1 MGSSQQ
7 FSLRWNNY
15 LKHITC
21 AFDTLRTEE
30 DLVDVNFRDLFKE
43 NPCQHPVI
51 IFRNVKFD
59 DLAALVDFM
68 YQGEVNV
75 VQEQLASFLTTAELL
90 AVQGL
95 TDGSGKDNDS
105 LVEDDM
111 DIPNEPEIQLQNTSS
126 KTTDNKRMK
135 SPLSPMPYHAVDLQ
149 PDAPPSKRR
158 KCRENANA
166 NAEKAA
172 SNAVSAKDSESK
184 TSESQTTTGSD
195 PVEIIP
201 LMPNL
206 KLEMPEYLVQDGS
219 SCSYEDQSLGDG
231 SLNKIGIE
239 DTSSNTPDHDQKPD
253 ISQTFYSSSQSTSDT
268 LDLKHQ
274 SADVGHLLSKPS
286 TSGERLTQEAVQERA
301 GDTAG
306 GGGGGSGGVSATAGH
321 VSDDDE
327 YGGRSEDAE
336 LLFRCRICLKG
347 FKHPMSLTLHK
358 DLHTGQTRCPICQ
371 RIFSRSYDMKSHL
384 LRIHKCTLSVDAKLS
399 FASDDRSLR
408 AESEHDTT
416 TTANTS
422 IGIHRSMEQQQEQR
436 LEQLTTTRR
445 GDHRQQNEYTRRGR
459 SKTLHDVTGRWV
471 CDVCGRVYNL
481 IRRNKFIE
489 SHARTPAWSL
499 HSPGSFCDKCGITF
513 TTQHALL
520 RHVTSKHEE
529 PRTSTAYCN
538 ICKRFFKTKWSL
550 ATHTSK
556 YHRN

>member
-30 DLVDVNFRDLFKE
+30 DLVDVTLSCEGKRIRAHKMLLSACSTYFRDLFKE

-95 TDGSGKDNDS
+95 TDGTGKDNDS
-105 LVEDDM
+105 LVEDDI
-111 DIPNEPEIQLQNTSS
+111 DIPNEPEIQLQNASS
-126 KTTDNKRMK
+126 KTTAENKRNK
-135 SPLSPMPYHAVDLQ
+135 SPSSPMPYHASDLQ

-158 KCRENANA
+158 KCRENAHTNA
-166 NAEKAA
+166 DKAV
-172 SNAVSAKDSESK
+172 SNALSAKDSDNK
-184 TSESQTTTGSD
+184 ASENQTTSGSD

-219 SCSYEDQSLGDG
+219 SCSYEEQSLGDS

-253 ISQTFYSSSQSTSDT
+253 ISQTFYSSSQSTTDN

-274 SADVGHLLSKPS
+274 AADVGHLLSKPS
-286 TSGERLTQEAVQERA
+286 TSGERLTQEAVQEPLA
-301 GDTAG
+301 
-306 GGGGGSGGVSATAGH
+306 
-321 VSDDDE
+321 
-327 YGGRSEDAE
+327 
-336 LLFRCRICLKG
+336 RIPPWG
-347 FKHPMSLTLHK
+347 
-358 DLHTGQTRCPICQ
+358 
-371 RIFSRSYDMKSHL
+371 
-384 LRIHKCTLSVDAKLS
+384 
-399 FASDDRSLR
+399 
-408 AESEHDTT
+408 
-416 TTANTS
+416 
-422 IGIHRSMEQQQEQR
+422 
-436 LEQLTTTRR
+436 
-445 GDHRQQNEYTRRGR
+445 
-459 SKTLHDVTGRWV
+459 
-471 CDVCGRVYNL
+471 
-481 IRRNKFIE
+481 
-489 SHARTPAWSL
+489 L
-499 HSPGSFCDKCGITF
+499 HSPGSFCDKCGVTF

-520 RHVTSKHEE
+520 RHITSKHEE
-529 PRTSTAYCN
+529 PRSSTAYCS
-538 ICKRFFKTKWSL
+538 ICQRFFKTKWSL
-550 ATHTSK
+550 ATHNSK

>member
-1 MGSSQQ
+1 MHGMRGNKSSMGSSQQ

-286 TSGERLTQEAVQERA
+286 TSGERLTQEAVQDSRTVVIEQPSHSCKLCGKTFWNRDSMYKHMNMHK
-301 GDTAG
+301 GTTQCPVCHKVLSRTTHMKRHLKNRHGWLGVGSTAAAAAAAVANAAAAAAAAAAVASATSTG
-306 GGGGGSGGVSATAGH
+306 GTTAASAAAATTAATATTGKVAKTGGVP
-321 VSDDDE
+321 V
-327 YGGRSEDAE
+327 
-336 LLFRCRICLKG
+336 
-347 FKHPMSLTLHK
+347 
-358 DLHTGQTRCPICQ
+358 
-371 RIFSRSYDMKSHL
+371 
-384 LRIHKCTLSVDAKLS
+384 
-399 FASDDRSLR
+399 
-408 AESEHDTT
+408 
-416 TTANTS
+416 
-422 IGIHRSMEQQQEQR
+422 
-436 LEQLTTTRR
+436 
-445 GDHRQQNEYTRRGR
+445 
-459 SKTLHDVTGRWV
+459 VTGV
-471 CDVCGRVYNL
+471 TGGASVAAD
-481 IRRNKFIE
+481 
-489 SHARTPAWSL
+489 AAAATP
-499 HSPGSFCDKCGITF
+499 SPPTPIS
-513 TTQHALL
+513 
-520 RHVTSKHEE
+520 VS
-529 PRTSTAYCN
+529 STAIARQN
-538 ICKRFFKTKWSL
+538 AGSPSDAL
-550 ATHTSK
+550 EPNATYTTIRIRESSVERITSSPIP
-556 YHRN
+556 